1 MPEQKFQ
8 LVRSPNYTVVLENV
22 ISESAGI
29 NFKAVEVNWFP
40 VTLEFA
46 NLMVDSIQTWLNK
59 DYYMSPAVNIRN
71 SIVIGQHGWKC

>member
-46 NLMVDSIQTWLNK
+46 NLMVDSIQT
-59 DYYMSPAVNIRN
+59 
-71 SIVIGQHGWKC
+71 